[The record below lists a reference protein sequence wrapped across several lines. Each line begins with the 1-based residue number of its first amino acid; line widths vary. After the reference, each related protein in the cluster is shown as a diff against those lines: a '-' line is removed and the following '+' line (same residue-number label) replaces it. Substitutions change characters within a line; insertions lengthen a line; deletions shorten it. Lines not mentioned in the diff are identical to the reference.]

1 MKTSTTVAYEIFREV
16 RREAPNFKDPTLM
29 VNCNGEVARLLQT
42 EEREELRHLM
52 DRYNKT
58 IQVRM
63 QTSYHREQYD
73 IYGRSVHGEDHKV
86 AASSSTLR
94 APEGGGPPMERAEPV
109 ARERDRERDRDRGQR
124 GGRNRRGGRDRDRD
138 RDRRE
143 GGGSGGPAVPA
154 APATDKVP
162 GA

>member
-1 MKTSTTVAYEIFREV
+1 
-16 RREAPNFKDPTLM
+16 
-29 VNCNGEVARLLQT
+29 
-42 EEREELRHLM
+42 M

-58 IQVRM
+58 IQVRP

-73 IYGRSVHGEDHKV
+73 IYGRSAHGEDHKV
-86 AASSSTLR
+86 ASSSSTLR
-94 APEGGGPPMERAEPV
+94 APEGVGLPMERSEPV
-109 ARERDRERDRDRGQR
+109 ARERDRDRERGQR

-138 RDRRE
+138 RDRDRRE
-143 GGGSGGPAVPA
+143 GGGGGAPAAPG